1 MHIQH
6 KSSFEPKA
14 LIEKFSADTENK
26 TGIVATPVGFA
37 NCCNWKAEDNPKQQY
52 MEQSIQEWTM

>member
-37 NCCNWKAEDNPKQQY
+37 NSCNWKAEDNPK
-52 MEQSIQEWTM
+52 